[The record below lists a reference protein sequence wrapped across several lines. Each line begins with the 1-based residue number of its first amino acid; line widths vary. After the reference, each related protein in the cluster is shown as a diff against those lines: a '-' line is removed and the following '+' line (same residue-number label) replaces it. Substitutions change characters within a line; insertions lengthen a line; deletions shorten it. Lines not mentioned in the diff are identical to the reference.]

1 MVVRGAQEK
10 APVLHTDVL
19 DRLGSDIAHGHCPP
33 GSVLTLAQLAER
45 FEVSRT
51 VIREAVRVLESLGM
65 VESRRRVGV
74 TVRPVH
80 DWSVLE
86 PRVIRWRLTGPQR
99 DAQLHRLTELRL
111 ALEPTAARL
120 AALKAPAPVGAR
132 LLELAATLRRLGE
145 AGEGAGEDYLEA
157 DIEFHTLLIA
167 ASDND
172 MLAALRGAV
181 TEVLAG
187 RTHLHLTPKDPVPV
201 SLDHHEAVARAV
213 AEHDEDGAERH
224 ARAVVMEVW
233 NELRDVRFTPPLDGA
248 GAAEAGALPG
258 GLGASAGADAG
269 ELGATVSPGAG
280 PGGR

>member
-1 MVVRGAQEK
+1 MAVRGTQEK

-19 DRLGSDIAHGHCPP
+19 DRLGTDIANGHCPP

-51 VIREAVRVLESLGM
+51 VVREAVRVLESLGM

-74 TVRPVH
+74 TVRPVK

-86 PRVIRWRLTGPQR
+86 PRVIRWRLIGPHR

-120 AALKAPAPVGAR
+120 AARKASAEVGAR
-132 LLELAATLRRLGE
+132 LAELAATLRRLGE
-145 AGEGAGEDYLEA
+145 AGDGAGEEYLRA
-157 DIEFHTLLIA
+157 DIAFHALLLE

-172 MLAALRGAV
+172 MLAALQGVVA
-181 TEVLAG
+181 EVLEG
-187 RTHLHLTPKDPVPV
+187 RTRLDLTPREPVPV

-213 AEHDEDGAERH
+213 VAHDEDAAETS

-233 NELRDVRFTPPLDGA
+233 HELRDVRFTPPLD
-248 GAAEAGALPG
+248 AAPG
-258 GLGASAGADAG
+258 GTGLLAV
-269 ELGATVSPGAG
+269 E
-280 PGGR
+280 

>member
-1 MVVRGAQEK
+1 MVVRGTQEK

-19 DRLGSDIAHGHCPP
+19 DRLGRDIAHGHCPP

-45 FEVSRT
+45 FDVSRT

-74 TVRPVH
+74 TVRPVR

-86 PRVIRWRLTGPQR
+86 PRVIRWRLSGPQR

-120 AALKAPAPVGAR
+120 AALKAPAAVGAR
-132 LLELAATLRRLGE
+132 LTELAATLRRLGE
-145 AGEGAGEDYLEA
+145 AGEGAGEEYLQA
-157 DIEFHTLLIA
+157 DIEFHEILIE

-187 RTHLHLTPKDPVPV
+187 RTHLHLTPQDPVPA

-213 AEHDEDGAERH
+213 AEHDEDGAERN

-233 NELRDVRFTPPLDGA
+233 RELRDVRFTPPLD
-248 GAAEAGALPG
+248 AAAVGGEAGTG
-258 GLGASAGADAG
+258 GASFGAPAADAG
-269 ELGATVSPGAG
+269 APVSSAAG
-280 PGGR
+280 PGVR

>member
-19 DRLGSDIAHGHCPP
+19 DRLGTDIAHGHCPP

-51 VIREAVRVLESLGM
+51 VVREAVRVLESLGM

-74 TVRPVH
+74 TVRPVR

-86 PRVIRWRLTGPQR
+86 PRVIRWRLSGPHR
-99 DAQLHRLTELRL
+99 DDQLHRLTELRL

-120 AALKAPAPVGAR
+120 AALKAPAPVAAR
-132 LLELAATLRRLGE
+132 LTELAATLRRLGE
-145 AGEGAGEDYLEA
+145 AGEGAGEEYLQA
-157 DIEFHTLLIA
+157 DIEFHALLIE
-167 ASDND
+167 ASEND
-172 MLAALRGAV
+172 MLAALRGVV

-187 RTHLHLTPKDPVPV
+187 RTHLHLTPRDPVPA

-213 AEHDEDGAERH
+213 AEHDEDAAERH

-233 NELRDVRFTPPLDGA
+233 NELRDVRFTPPLGIAAPLGHAVGDA
-248 GAAEAGALPG
+248 GAA
-258 GLGASAGADAG
+258 
-269 ELGATVSPGAG
+269 VSPVAG